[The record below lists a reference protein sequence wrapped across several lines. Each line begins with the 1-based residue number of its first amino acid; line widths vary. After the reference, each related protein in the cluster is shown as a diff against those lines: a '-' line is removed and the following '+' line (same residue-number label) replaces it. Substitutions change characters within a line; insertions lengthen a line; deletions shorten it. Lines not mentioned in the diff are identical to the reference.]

1 MGGDGDDEQPR
12 MHLHVL
18 GQLAH
23 DFNNV
28 LQAVKLELTLLGG
41 SAGDATKVRAH
52 IEEIRTALDRGAVL
66 SRQLLALSREPVVA
80 VMAPPPPPAPE
91 KARGSERIL
100 IVEDDATVR
109 RAFTAL
115 LEDEGYAVVNADC
128 GPAALATWD
137 ASDGAFDLVLTD
149 LIMPGGLNGK
159 ELAALFVARRP
170 DIKIIIATGHG
181 RDLDKAAL
189 GANYE
194 LLYKPVEAERLLAAV
209 RASLAK

>member
-1 MGGDGDDEQPR
+1 MGGDGDDEQPV
-12 MHLHVL
+12 MQLHAL

-28 LQAVKLELTLLGG
+28 LQAVKLELTLLHG
-41 SAGDATKVRAH
+41 SAGDPAKVRGH
-52 IEEIRTALDRGAVL
+52 VEEIRAALDRGAVL
-66 SRQLLALSREPVVA
+66 SRQLLVLSRQPA
-80 VMAPPPPPAPE
+80 AGAAASPPTRETP
-91 KARGSERIL
+91 RGSERIL
-100 IVEDDATVR
+100 VVEDDATVR

-115 LEDEGYAVVNADC
+115 LEDEGYVVVDADC

-137 ASDGAFDLVLTD
+137 ARDGAFDLVLTD

-159 ELAALFVARRP
+159 ELAALFVARRR

-189 GANYE
+189 GPNYE
-194 LLYKPVEAERLLAAV
+194 LLFKPVEAERLLAAV